1 MSEFKEMM
9 ETSRLLANR
18 LGRLET
24 AVFIRNWMQEQGL
37 DLPKDLR
44 LVLTDFVEKPVEGLT
59 NEDIAKTDR

>member
-1 MSEFKEMM
+1 MSEFTEMM

-24 AVFIRNWMQEQGL
+24 AVFIRSWMQERGL

>member
-24 AVFIRNWMQEQGL
+24 AVFIRNWMQERGL
-37 DLPKDLR
+37 DLPEDLR
-44 LVLTDFVEKPVEGLT
+44 LVLTDFVQKPVEGLT